1 MRFRVVVSMTKE
13 ELLKAVDWIKA
24 TMIAVATGGP
34 RINEATEEFTKKYDK
49 VAEELA
55 SRGIKNSFPY
65 RDLWQWYGRW
75 SSGDMPSWQSRRSF
89 VNGLANEL
97 ILNIQEASA
106 GIVAAHEPTGWDR
119 VDRTVTEARKR
130 LESATTEEQFQAV
143 GLLCRELLISLAQAV
158 FDPERHRT
166 LDGVRAS
173 DTDAKRM
180 LAAYISAEFAG
191 SGNEH
196 TRKHVKAACDLAVHL
211 QHRRTA
217 SFREAAVWLEATTST
232 VNLIAIM
239 AGLRDPLPF

>member
-1 MRFRVVVSMTKE
+1 MTRE
-13 ELLKAVDWIKA
+13 ELFQAVDWIKA

-34 RINEATEEFTKKYDK
+34 RINQVNAEFGKKYDE

-55 SRGIKNSFPY
+55 SRRVKSRFPY
-65 RDLWQWYGRW
+65 RDLWQWYERW
-75 SSGDMPSWQSRRSF
+75 SSGDMPSWQSRRNF
-89 VNGLANEL
+89 VNDLADEI
-97 ILNIQEASA
+97 ILNIREASA
-106 GIVAAHEPTGWDR
+106 GIVAAHEPTGWKR

-143 GLLCRELLISLAQAV
+143 GLLCREILISLAQAV

-180 LAAYISAEFAG
+180 LEAYIAVEFAG

-196 TRKHVKAACDLAVHL
+196 TRKHARRPATSRFICSTDELPRFEKPPLAL
-211 QHRRTA
+211 KPRPLR
-217 SFREAAVWLEATTST
+217 
-232 VNLIAIM
+232 LI
-239 AGLRDPLPF
+239 